1 MSITAADITNIIG
14 SPIANTTKYWPLI
27 LAELDRVKRNK
38 LSFQVALLATI
49 GVESGSFKPIN
60 EMGGPA
66 YFTKNYDITG
76 SKPKLARSL
85 GNVNPG
91 DGAKYH
97 GRGFVQLTGRHN
109 YEAYG
114 KALGID
120 LVNKP
125 ELANGDKESVAIL
138 VKYCVDHGI
147 DVWAERAFRT
157 DDDAIYPEEMCTRKI
172 RQLVN
177 GGYNHYDKFK
187 GFYDKFKA
195 KAVKNG

>member
-60 EMGGPA
+60 EMGSVD

-76 SKPKLARSL
+76 KKPKLARSL

-109 YEAYG
+109 YTAYG